1 MNELLNKLIKRYEYL
16 DFNDDYIKNMFL
28 KAYNELK
35 NNKSLSESILSLEVE
50 RLFLTY
56 LIDEV
61 RKGNDDIKTALSIAF
76 LDKYD
81 FLIRRRPDLVKGIE
95 DKDKVYDT
103 TFLNTINT
111 YNGGDFTSLLVK
123 NLIEAYN
130 SIRNGNKLEVIGMQY
145 NLNERSL
152 YNVFSEYPK
161 EYVKVVL
168 DSLEKRETST
178 YNLIIRKYGVNYDG
192 CDALNNLSFM
202 ETSRLENALKRI
214 NDYLKF
220 VVSYIKAGN
229 TLGDVKKIFNSY
241 NDNRMLS
248 LMKEYSDNTSSK
260 AHIFLKQKN
269 DVLKHFG
276 LSEKAL
282 IDVLERLDN
291 NEKILYSF
299 YYGLG
304 VEELNNEILARKT
317 GIKERYIENEVFKIQ
332 DKIEILVKGI
342 NHKQNVKPVNVK
354 TVAKPKVVIPKSTSV
369 PNISIKPDLPKP
381 VVKIDVPV
389 KTKDETVTSNNDSR
403 AQESKTP
410 DLDKTF
416 SNVKLSSKSKKEY
429 FYLYFTDSKDS
440 DVNVKLNQLLNNPD
454 IKLYSGYE
462 TIKKLYGPD
471 ITSALT
477 PTLVTNVEEMSF
489 KHLIGILRD
498 TLEKYKDSDKDLST
512 INFYGKKRKNYYV
525 DYFINSDTTEEE
537 KKEISEKISKILSL
551 SSIQKLKGYDA
562 TKKLYGEHLDQSL
575 NYFILTYDEKTDFN
589 NFKAFLSRK
598 LTNFNADDYF
608 ELKENFIDY
617 FLDSVALKGEEE
629 VRRQLKLIL
638 NKPVML
644 RYSGVKISYMLYGNN
659 LDEKLKQTSDLPKNW
674 GKDFNCFIKQLC
686 KYILTFKE
694 EKEDARYKK
703 KRKEYFIDYF
713 VDPSMSLEEKKIIQD
728 RIKSIISKNKF
739 KNLTGFSIA
748 VKVYGDSFD
757 EKANNID
764 LSQEEI
770 SALYYLRTLLKKHLL
785 KEDAKQEEK
794 PEKIVYDLKE
804 CSYIDRMVIKLYES
818 FDEKE
823 IKKTLLINDDTLI
836 DSLINCL
843 DRVDTN
849 RVFDF
854 IVLKHQ
860 DRIKDLLSSKYF
872 ESLANS
878 ASEVEM
884 EIIYLKLLSKTNVK
898 IDSDFISDITGV
910 SKSDIENYRIMSI
923 DDNMNNFNTYLN
935 RKDTSHKLKVYE
947 EKK

>member
-28 KAYNELK
+28 KAYYELK

-111 YNGGDFTSLLVK
+111 YNGGDFSSLLVK

-130 SIRNGNKLEVIGMQY
+130 SVRNGNKVEVIGMQY

-220 VVSYIKAGN
+220 VVLYIKAGN

-276 LSEKAL
+276 FSEKAL

-342 NHKQNVKPVNVK
+342 NPQQNVKPVNVK

-389 KTKDETVTSNNDSR
+389 KTKDETVTSNNNSR

-477 PTLVTNVEEMSF
+477 PTLVTNVEKMSF

-537 KKEISEKISKILSL
+537 KKKISEKISKILSL
-551 SSIQKLKGYDA
+551 SSVQKLKGYDV
-562 TKKLYGEHLDQSL
+562 T
-575 NYFILTYDEKTDFN
+575 
-589 NFKAFLSRK
+589 
-598 LTNFNADDYF
+598 
-608 ELKENFIDY
+608 
-617 FLDSVALKGEEE
+617 
-629 VRRQLKLIL
+629 
-638 NKPVML
+638 
-644 RYSGVKISYMLYGNN
+644 
-659 LDEKLKQTSDLPKNW
+659 
-674 GKDFNCFIKQLC
+674 
-686 KYILTFKE
+686 
-694 EKEDARYKK
+694 
-703 KRKEYFIDYF
+703 
-713 VDPSMSLEEKKIIQD
+713 KKIIW
-728 RIKSIISKNKF
+728 RALRSKF
-739 KNLTGFSIA
+739 KLFF
-748 VKVYGDSFD
+748 FD
-757 EKANNID
+757 
-764 LSQEEI
+764 L
-770 SALYYLRTLLKKHLL
+770 
-785 KEDAKQEEK
+785 
-794 PEKIVYDLKE
+794 
-804 CSYIDRMVIKLYES
+804 
-818 FDEKE
+818 
-823 IKKTLLINDDTLI
+823 
-836 DSLINCL
+836 
-843 DRVDTN
+843 
-849 RVFDF
+849 
-854 IVLKHQ
+854 
-860 DRIKDLLSSKYF
+860 
-872 ESLANS
+872 
-878 ASEVEM
+878 
-884 EIIYLKLLSKTNVK
+884 
-898 IDSDFISDITGV
+898 
-910 SKSDIENYRIMSI
+910 
-923 DDNMNNFNTYLN
+923 
-935 RKDTSHKLKVYE
+935 
-947 EKK
+947 